1 MTKKKKIAIIGAS
14 YLQLPLVEKANSLG
28 HETYCFA
35 YLEGAICKDYCTKF
49 FPVSII
55 EKEEITEICRSLN
68 IDAVLSIASDLAVAS
83 VNYVA
88 HKMGLIGNDP
98 ESTTITTN
106 KYEMKRVLKE
116 KNISTAKFE
125 ILRTE
130 TDLQKVSKF
139 QYPIIV
145 KPVDRSGSMG
155 VSKLT
160 SGRQLLEAFQK
171 AIEASLSNEVIVEE
185 FISGI
190 EVSIE
195 AISQNGIHSLLAIT
209 DKVTT
214 NAPHFVELE
223 HHQPTSLNETIQG
236 KIRVLIPKALDVL
249 QIENGASHSE
259 LIITSNNEIF
269 INEIG
274 ARMGGDFI
282 GSDLVELSTGFD
294 YLKGVLDVSLGEELR
309 IKFGVNKCSGV
320 IFRNNS
326 NSSQF
331 NNIEGNESFLV
342 KHESSW
348 ENKTFLE
355 KSSDRGNYLIYQSD
369 KRLNF
374 DIL

>member
-1 MTKKKKIAIIGAS
+1 MNKPKKIAIIGAS

-68 IDAVLSIASDLAVAS
+68 IDAVLSIASDLAVAT

-88 HKMGLIGNDP
+88 HKMGLVGNDL
-98 ESTTITTN
+98 ESTMITTN
-106 KYEMKRVLKE
+106 KYEMKRVLQE

-130 TDLQKVSKF
+130 TDLKKLSKF

-155 VSKLT
+155 VSKVT
-160 SGRQLLEAFQK
+160 SDTQLLEAFRK

-185 FISGI
+185 FILGQELSV
-190 EVSIE
+190 ES
-195 AISQNGIHSLLAIT
+195 ISQDGSHQILAIT

-214 NAPHFVELE
+214 GSPCFVELE
-223 HHQPTSLNETIQG
+223 HHQPADINSRLRMEIE
-236 KIRVLIPKALDVL
+236 KIIPNALDIL
-249 QIENGASHSE
+249 KISNGAAHSE
-259 LIITSNNEIF
+259 LFITSSGEIY

-282 GSDLVELSTGFD
+282 GSHLVQLSTGFN
-294 YLKGVLDVSLGEELR
+294 YLEAVIQIALGNAISQELL
-309 IKFGVNKCSGV
+309 ITNFSGV
-320 IFRNNS
+320 IYRNDS
-326 NSSQF
+326 NKDRFDLILKSDDF
-331 NNIEGNESFLV
+331 IIELESNL
-342 KHESSW
+342 KEKSPL
-348 ENKTFLE
+348 T
-355 KSSDRGNYLIYQSD
+355 KSSDRGNYLVYKANKKLKI
-369 KRLNF
+369 
-374 DIL
+374 